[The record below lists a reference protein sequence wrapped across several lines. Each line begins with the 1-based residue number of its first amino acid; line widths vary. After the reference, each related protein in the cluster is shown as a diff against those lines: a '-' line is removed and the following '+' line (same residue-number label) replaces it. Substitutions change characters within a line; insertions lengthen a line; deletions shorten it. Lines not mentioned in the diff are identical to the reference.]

1 MSVFSGRTRNNGKTT
16 RFVQPISLLIIRYF
30 LYILVGLAGLAMVYA
45 ILFSNLVVI
54 WPSSWANNHIDA
66 TMDSL
71 TLKPAR
77 EVNDDDIPSA
87 YHWQTMTKQGEPI
100 AGDMSPQMTSSAHK
114 VISLPKQQDES
125 GKGFV
130 SLVDGRLSD
139 ASTLFYRGFRLA
151 DGNWCVLAYGTHPQ
165 FVSRQWRDHLPNPD
179 ILASFIGIAVCTLLV
194 VGVAIRAG
202 RSVTRR
208 LRPLRDAAEC
218 VQNGDLH
225 FVIAQTD
232 VREVNVLL
240 HAFGDMRD
248 ALNRSLTKQREA
260 RQTQERQISALTH
273 DIKTPLT
280 IIRGNAELLQET
292 PLDGEQ
298 QTYAASI
305 SEASQRV
312 DGYVQEVLDIT
323 VNGAESSK
331 TQTFDRGRDLK
342 SPDRDEKAELVPV
355 RWFVSQLLGE
365 ARQYIALTDLQVR
378 IVEHGIDG
386 FPEDIDSGTGI
397 TGFDMDDTEIRSISS
412 TTYVFINR
420 QEVTR
425 AFMNIVSNGVSY
437 APKYSAITIVI
448 VNDKQDLLLNI
459 RDDGPGFSEEA
470 LRHGTEWLYQGDRS
484 RSDSAHH
491 GMGLTTAAAIIE
503 RNQGHLTLENQSQ
516 GGASVTISLPIRS
529 EETA

>member
-1 MSVFSGRTRNNGKTT
+1 MSGSSGWTRNNVKAT

-71 TLKPAR
+71 TLKHAR

-100 AGDMSPQMTSSAHK
+100 AGDMSPQMTSSARK
-114 VISLPKQQDES
+114 VISPLKQQDES
-125 GKGFV
+125 GKGFT
-130 SLVDGRLSD
+130 SLMDGRLSD

-151 DGNWCVLAYGTHPQ
+151 DGNWCVLAYDTHPQ

-179 ILASFIGIAVCTLLV
+179 ILSSVIGIAVCTLLV

-202 RSVTRR
+202 RSVTKR
-208 LRPLRDAAEC
+208 LRPLQDAAKC

-240 HAFGDMRD
+240 RAFGDMRD

-292 PLDGEQ
+292 SLDDEQ
-298 QTYAASI
+298 QSYAASI
-305 SEASQRV
+305 IQASQRV

-323 VNGAESSK
+323 VNEAEAGK
-331 TQTFDRGRDLK
+331 TQTFDQGRDVKPL
-342 SPDRDEKAELVPV
+342 DRDEKAELVPV
-355 RWFVSQLLGE
+355 RRFVRQLLG
-365 ARQYIALTDLQVR
+365 RPSNISLWQICRFALL
-378 IVEHGIDG
+378 
-386 FPEDIDSGTGI
+386 S
-397 TGFDMDDTEIRSISS
+397 TELTVFLKTLIQGQALPVLIRMTRKRGVSPPPLTYSS
-412 TTYVFINR
+412 T
-420 QEVTR
+420 
-425 AFMNIVSNGVSY
+425 
-437 APKYSAITIVI
+437 
-448 VNDKQDLLLNI
+448 DK
-459 RDDGPGFSEEA
+459 R
-470 LRHGTEWLYQGDRS
+470 
-484 RSDSAHH
+484 
-491 GMGLTTAAAIIE
+491 
-503 RNQGHLTLENQSQ
+503 
-516 GGASVTISLPIRS
+516 LP
-529 EETA
+529 EPL